1 MFKKICLVMGL
12 LVVDPVVNVHCDVQ
26 CRRPEV
32 SGPGLMFKKN
42 RMCIMMCSVS

>member
-1 MFKKICLVMGL
+1 MIKKICLVGESWGW

-32 SGPGLMFKKN
+32 SGLMFK
-42 RMCIMMCSVS
+42 VAEF